1 MSPAVKDVIFKVR
14 RVVLIFRK
22 SPLKNSTLAKYSL
35 EDLGKELTVIKDCK
49 TRWNSTVDSLERFL
63 ELKNQIRKA
72 LIDHGDQFEFSE
84 AELALLKS
92 IVDALCPIKVSVLA
106 LCQRDQNLLKADV
119 TLSFMLEK
127 LEEQDTLIA
136 RDLKLALRER
146 ISQRRNAVLVSLL
159 KLLNNP
165 DGLEDEDEDALF
177 AMSTDNSMMK
187 IAKETITRLFPATAA
202 EDDNHQAQL
211 SMDKE
216 EQGEDLSQDLQKR
229 LAQATTK
236 TKGANYRLTGFAQE
250 FRALKR
256 GGGDMTEK
264 MSKLKTALLSIPPT
278 SVESERAFSA
288 AGLFMTKLRCR
299 MLPQTLNMF
308 CFLRSYFLR
317 MKK

>member
-1 MSPAVKDVIFKVR
+1 
-14 RVVLIFRK
+14 
-22 SPLKNSTLAKYSL
+22 
-35 EDLGKELTVIKDCK
+35 
-49 TRWNSTVDSLERFL
+49 
-63 ELKNQIRKA
+63 
-72 LIDHGDQFEFSE
+72 
-84 AELALLKS
+84 
-92 IVDALCPIKVSVLA
+92 
-106 LCQRDQNLLKADV
+106 
-119 TLSFMLEK
+119 
-127 LEEQDTLIA
+127 
-136 RDLKLALRER
+136 
-146 ISQRRNAVLVSLL
+146 
-159 KLLNNP
+159 
-165 DGLEDEDEDALF
+165 
-177 AMSTDNSMMK
+177 
-187 IAKETITRLFPATAA
+187 
-202 EDDNHQAQL
+202 
-211 SMDKE
+211 MDKE

-278 SVESERAFSA
+278 SVESEQAFSA